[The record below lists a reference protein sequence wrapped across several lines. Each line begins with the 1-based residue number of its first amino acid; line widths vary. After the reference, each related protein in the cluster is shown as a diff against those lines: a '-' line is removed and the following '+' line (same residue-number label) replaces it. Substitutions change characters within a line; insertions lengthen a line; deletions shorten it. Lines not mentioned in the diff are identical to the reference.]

1 MIQVEVNVRVIS
13 MKNEAKREML
23 RFEIDQLR
31 KDKMIYALE
40 SIALTFIVELVYM
53 MMSVLFNVNLPVL
66 AVAGVVV
73 SVGYYIFMV
82 IGNLSR
88 YTKIKKMEK
97 ELYKE

>member
-1 MIQVEVNVRVIS
+1 